1 MSWKSRFGVIW
12 RHRATRHAI
21 SWLLVI
27 AFLEYADTTGAPS
40 QLRLMGVPYS
50 TALLLVPAAIV
61 YAHFALLTHA
71 LERRRYGW
79 YALGLLATLVGGT
92 ALLYA
97 ARDLGTLTMVQVGA
111 SAGRSEVGIGMLPGT
126 QAELLGQCLA
136 NVVIVLGA
144 SAVVRY
150 LRRGIVAHYQM
161 QQLRAQQLDTELR
174 LLKSQ
179 VNQHFLFNTL
189 NNLYGLSLAA
199 PDQLP
204 EALLKL
210 ADLMRYQLDGSRQ
223 AHTTVGGEAD
233 YLASYIGLEKLR
245 LRSNTQVEFTADVPR
260 PEQPLAPLLLLPLVE
275 NCFKHAVAPS
285 GQNTIRIQLVQTDA
299 GLTLRT
305 TNSIPLHFRPAP
317 SGLGLP
323 TLRARLA
330 QFYPGPQH
338 RLTIE
343 ATPSHYAATL
353 TLCP

>member
-1 MSWKSRFGVIW
+1 MTFAQFW
-12 RHRATRHAI
+12 RYRATRHAI
-21 SWLLVI
+21 SWLLVV
-27 AFLEYADTTGAPS
+27 AFLEYADAIAAPS

-71 LERRRYGW
+71 LERRRRGW
-79 YALGLLATLVGGT
+79 YALGLLATLAGGT

-97 ARDLGTLTMVQVGA
+97 ARDLGTLTMAQIRM
-111 SAGRSEVGIGMLPGT
+111 SAGRNEVGIGMLPAT
-126 QAELLGQCLA
+126 RAELILQCLA
-136 NVVIVLGA
+136 NVVMVLVG
-144 SAVVRY
+144 SAAVRY
-150 LRRGIVAHYQM
+150 VRRGIVAHYQM
-161 QQLRAQQLDTELR
+161 KELRAQQLDTELR

-189 NNLYGLSLAA
+189 NNLYGLSLAD
-199 PDQLP
+199 PGQLP

-223 AHTTVGGEAD
+223 AHTTVGGEAE
-233 YLASYIGLEKLR
+233 YLANYIGLEKLR
-245 LRSNTQVEFTADVPR
+245 LRSNTQVEFEADVPR
-260 PEQPLAPLLLLPLVE
+260 PNQPLAPLLLLPLVE

-285 GQNTIRIQLVQTDA
+285 GHNIIRIQLTQTDA

-305 TNSIPLHFRPAP
+305 ANSIPPHFRPAP
-317 SGLGLP
+317 LGLGLP
-323 TLRARLA
+323 TLQARLA
-330 QFYPGPQH
+330 QFYPAPQH

-343 ATPSHYAATL
+343 ATPGHYAATL